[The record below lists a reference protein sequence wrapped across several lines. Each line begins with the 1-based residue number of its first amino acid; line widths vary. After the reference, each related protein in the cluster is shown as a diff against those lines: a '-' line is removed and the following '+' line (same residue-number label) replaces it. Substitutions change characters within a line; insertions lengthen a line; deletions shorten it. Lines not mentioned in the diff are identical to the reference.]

1 MKVLFVAGSSG
12 GHIFPALATLDY
24 LKQHFSQADLLLV
37 LPKKNFQKDIK
48 AVGFKLATIDSVNLR
63 AKIDH
68 QNLVSVYKFLKSSW
82 QSLIILLRFG
92 PDVVVGFG
100 SIVSIPLVVLSWF
113 FRVKIILHEQNVIP
127 GQANR
132 FLFKFCD
139 RMAISF
145 DQTRE
150 YLKPC
155 SKKIVYT
162 GNPLRK
168 NLIKADR
175 SKCREFFALEEN
187 KFTVLV
193 MGGSQGSL
201 RINQGVLKALG
212 ALPARDNLQV
222 IHLAGSQAY
231 AEISRDYSNLPVKSR
246 VFAFL
251 NEMEYA
257 FSLADLA
264 VCRAGATSIQELIY
278 YRLPAVLLPY
288 PFAYQHQMANARVLE
303 AKGVATIFED
313 KDLDSNELKNIL
325 EGILGDPQKLA
336 KMRSGYDSFKTPEA
350 ARELS
355 QLVMDTNI
363 GHA

>member
-1 MKVLFVAGSSG
+1 MKVLVVAGSSG

-24 LKQHFSQADLLLV
+24 LKEHFSRADLLLV
-37 LPKKNFQKDIK
+37 LPKNNVQKDIEAK
-48 AVGFKLATIDSVNLR
+48 GFKLSCIDPVPLG
-63 AKIDH
+63 AKI
-68 QNLVSVYKFLKSSW
+68 NYLNPVSICKFLKSSW

-100 SIVSIPLVVLSWF
+100 SIVSVPLVVLSWF
-113 FRVKIILHEQNVIP
+113 FRIKVILHEQNVIP

-132 FLFKFCD
+132 FLVNFCD
-139 RMAISF
+139 RIAISF
-145 DQTRE
+145 DQTRG

-168 NLIKADR
+168 NLIKADK

-201 RINQGVLKALG
+201 GINQGFLKALA
-212 ALPARDNLQV
+212 ALPEKDNLQV
-222 IHLAGSQAY
+222 IHLAGSLTQAK
-231 AEISRDYSNLPVKSR
+231 ISRDYSNFSIKSR

-278 YRLPAVLLPY
+278 YRIPAILLPY

-303 AKGVATIFED
+303 AKGAATIIED
-313 KDLDSNELKNIL
+313 KDLDSDKLKDIL
-325 EGILGDPQKLA
+325 EVILSDPQKLA
-336 KMRSGYDSFKTPEA
+336 KMRAGYDNFKPPEA